1 MKTRRLPA
9 TGYRLP
15 ARIFLCV
22 IVFSCSLKP
31 VACSQGAHAAQA
43 KRIVSLAPSVTE
55 TLFAVGAGEDVVGV
69 SELSDFPPQARRVDR
84 VGSYLRPNIEAV
96 VAHRPDVVIAV
107 PSPGN
112 REAVE
117 SLIELGLQ
125 VVVVEEGPT
134 LADIYA
140 SIDKIAGEAGRP
152 EAGRELVARLRGQ
165 VDAVRRRVAPLRRV
179 RVLMIV
185 GENPLIAVGD
195 QNLLD
200 ELLRSAGAENVAA
213 ALGRWARLS
222 VEFLV
227 KSSPEVI
234 IDSSMGDEASGAR
247 SFYDDLGLE
256 AASAGRVHTI
266 RIDEV
271 LRPGPRVGQGL
282 ELLARLIHPEA
293 FAGEARVR

>member
-1 MKTRRLPA
+1 LKKKRLPA
-9 TGYRLP
+9 AGYPLP
-15 ARIFLCV
+15 ARLIFV
-22 IVFSCSLKP
+22 ILFVGIQKP
-31 VACSQGAHAAQA
+31 VAGGHPVGAVEPR
-43 KRIVSLAPSVTE
+43 RIISLAPSVTE
-55 TLFAVGAGEDVVGV
+55 TLFAVGAGEEVVGV

-84 VGSYLRPNIEAV
+84 VGSYLKPNVEAV

-117 SLIELGLQ
+117 SLVELGLR

-134 LADIYA
+134 LDDICA
-140 SIDKIAGEAGRP
+140 SIEKIAAEARQP
-152 EAGRELVARLRGQ
+152 AAGRELVARLREQ
-165 VDAVRRRVAPLRRV
+165 ADAVRRRVAPLRRV

-200 ELLRSAGAENVAA
+200 ELLRIAGAENVAA
-213 ALGRWARLS
+213 GLGRWPRLS

-227 KSSPEVI
+227 RSSPEVI
-234 IDSSMGDEASGAR
+234 IDSSMGDEAGGAS
-247 SFYDDLGLE
+247 SFYEDLGLE
-256 AASAGRVHTI
+256 AAGRGRIHTV

-282 ELLARLIHPEA
+282 ERLARLIHPEA
-293 FAGEARVR
+293 FAAEGRVP

>member
-1 MKTRRLPA
+1 LKEKRLLAARDRLPA
-9 TGYRLP
+9 GL
-15 ARIFLCV
+15 ICV
-22 IVFSCSLKP
+22 ILVAGGLKP
-31 VACSQGAHAAQA
+31 VAGPQQPQAAVA

-55 TLFAVGAGEDVVGV
+55 TLFAVGAGEEVVGV

-84 VGSYLRPNIEAV
+84 VGSYLKPNVEAV

-117 SLIELGLQ
+117 SLVELGLQ

-134 LADIYA
+134 LDDIYV
-140 SIDKIAGEAGRP
+140 SIEKIAAEAGRP
-152 EAGRELVARLRGQ
+152 AMGRELVARLRGQ
-165 VDAVRRRVAPLRRV
+165 VDAVRRRVVPLRRV

-200 ELLRSAGAENVAA
+200 ELLRFAGGQNVAA
-213 ALGRWARLS
+213 GFGRWPRLS

-234 IDSSMGDEASGAR
+234 IDSSMGDEASGAG
-247 SFYDDLGLE
+247 SFYDDLGL
-256 AASAGRVHTI
+256 AAAGNGRVHAI

-271 LRPGPRVGQGL
+271 LRPGPRVGEGL
-282 ELLARLIHPEA
+282 ERLARLIHPEA
-293 FAGEARVR
+293 FGAEDRVP